1 MKSDESDR
9 PHSPLELRVL
19 DVVRDTYARGDVPMV
34 GGVARELGV
43 PLFNVSVAVTGMQRR
58 GTLAIGRRVA

>member
-9 PHSPLELRVL
+9 PHTPLELRVL
-19 DVVRDTYARGDVPMV
+19 DVIGEAYARGDAPLV
-34 GGVARELGV
+34 GAVARELGV
-43 PLFNVSVAVTGMQRR
+43 PLFDVSVAVTGMQRR